1 MHRLLLPAALAA
13 ALLASACAANFQR
26 APGPGFSQA
35 RLERLQAGMQGYI
48 ERGETPGVVTL
59 VYRRGE
65 TADLRMLG
73 VRDLQTGAPMTRDT
87 IFRIYS
93 MTKPITSVAALILVE
108 EGRLRLNEPVAKW
121 LPELEKV
128 MVLKRPAG
136 PLAEVEALETPI
148 TLRHLLTHTSG
159 LAYDFTAE
167 GPLRAALREKELTG
181 ASHKD
186 MTPDEFMRRLGA
198 LPLHHQPGTRWHY
211 SLATDVLGIL
221 VERAGGM
228 PFAGFL
234 QTRIFEPLGMK
245 DTAFQVPEEKRG
257 RFSVNY
263 YVDPESGELKVLD
276 HPERS
281 VFSEPP
287 AYASGGGGLV
297 STIDD
302 YLRFSRML
310 LDGGTLEGVR
320 ILSRKTVQLMTSSAL
335 TPEERDPG
343 NVDARTRRAFAG
355 QTFGLGV
362 RVVEDIGL
370 ASGIGSPGAH
380 GWGGAAGT
388 LYFIDPQEE
397 LVAIFMTQVMG
408 LGENTPIRQDFETL
422 VYQAIDD

>member
-1 MHRLLLPAALAA
+1 MHRLLLTATLALA
-13 ALLASACAANFQR
+13 LLTTACAAGFR
-26 APGPGFSQA
+26 KAPGPGFSEA
-35 RLERLQAGMQGYI
+35 RLERLQESMQGYI
-48 ERGETPGVVTL
+48 ERGQTPGVVTL
-59 VYRRGE
+59 VYRHGE
-65 TADLRMLG
+65 VADLRMLG
-73 VRDLQTGAPMTRDT
+73 VRDLQSGAPMTRDT

-128 MVLKRPAG
+128 KVLKRPDG

-159 LAYDFTAE
+159 LAYDFTAQ
-167 GPLRAALREKELTG
+167 GPLRAALTGQELTG

-198 LPLHHQPGTRWHY
+198 LPLRSQPGTRWHY
-211 SLATDVLGIL
+211 SLASDVLGIL
-221 VERAGGM
+221 VERASGM

-234 QTRIFEPLGMK
+234 RTRIFEPLGMK
-245 DTAFQVPEEKRG
+245 DTAFFVPEEKRG

-263 YVDPESGELKVLD
+263 YNDPKSGELKVLD

-281 VFSEPP
+281 TFSSPP

-302 YLRFSRML
+302 YLSFSRML
-310 LDGGTLEGVR
+310 LEGGTLGGVR
-320 ILSRKTVQLMTSSAL
+320 ILSRKTVELMTSSAL

-370 ASGIGSPGAH
+370 AAGIGSAGAH

-388 LYFIDPQEE
+388 LYFIDPQEA